1 MRTLSGTH
9 GPGAV
14 AGQFEICGNLDVY
27 GELLL
32 PILTGEEVL
41 ALQVLIHEITSVLA
55 RFTRRS
61 RGNLNAIILRCS
73 EAQTNRQVKFR
84 ASS

>member
-1 MRTLSGTH
+1 M
-9 GPGAV
+9 
-14 AGQFEICGNLDVY
+14 

-55 RFTRRS
+55 RFTR
-61 RGNLNAIILRCS
+61 
-73 EAQTNRQVKFR
+73 
-84 ASS
+84 